1 MCVYNNKYIVSAYIH
16 TWTHIFI
23 YTRTYIH
30 TRTHKQ
36 RILFLRIILTPRG
49 SSWASMTLVILFTL
63 YDPTKESRR
72 YRRTARRIRASVVVQ
87 REILCHS
94 QMPRNSRIS
103 FFFFYSVPFYN
114 LVYKSCVFFFY
125 RLILPLRS
133 SLYRERRRG
142 YERNYTGSSRIFGLG
157 NETLTEDPWIS
168 RWNSP
173 ESHLEKNRGSQKKR
187 KYSILFRVL

>member
-16 TWTHIFI
+16 TLTHIFI

-30 TRTHKQ
+30 TRTLKQ
-36 RILFLRIILTPRG
+36 RILFLRTILTPRR

-94 QMPRNSRIS
+94 HFEIPKFRS
-103 FFFFYSVPFYN
+103 FYFSVPFYN
-114 LVYKSCVFFFY
+114 LVYKSRVSFISINTPSPLVATLPRAEK
-125 RLILPLRS
+125 RLRAKLHW
-133 SLYRERRRG
+133 
-142 YERNYTGSSRIFGLG
+142 IFENLW
-157 NETLTEDPWIS
+157 T
-168 RWNSP
+168 R
-173 ESHLEKNRGSQKKR
+173 
-187 KYSILFRVL
+187 